1 MRGLRVAARLGFQ
14 FSSETSTAI
23 RDLSP
28 SIIDIDKVYL
38 PESDVQTYMFSRVFS
53 LYVDDLIYS
62 ADKVG
67 YGNEIYAILWGGRV
81 FD

>member
-1 MRGLRVAARLGFQ
+1 M
-14 FSSETSTAI
+14 
-23 RDLSP
+23 
-28 SIIDIDKVYL
+28 DIDKVYL
-38 PESDVQTYMFSRVFS
+38 PESDVQTYIFSRVFS